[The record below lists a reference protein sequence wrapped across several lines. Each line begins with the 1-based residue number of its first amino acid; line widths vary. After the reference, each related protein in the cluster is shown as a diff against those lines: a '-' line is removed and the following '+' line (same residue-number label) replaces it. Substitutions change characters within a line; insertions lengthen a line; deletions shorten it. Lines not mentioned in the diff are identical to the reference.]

1 MVLDSANANVYVDG
15 RNEITYLPREIEI
28 IARLGE
34 VCTSVGATCQQE
46 ADAIERQ
53 YRGNPPAGY
62 GTQTRAGRLVSLLVT
77 GTPLHALPLEE
88 AFREAA
94 AWDENKEDERT
105 RLADRLAK
113 NPAAIEASFRRVSGI
128 LGELA
133 DEFVAIDAALN
144 DGAIDVI
151 QTAIVTA
158 IATAEAAARSAKDE
172 FADEPVP
179 STGVGS
185 WELMYKFARAFAAES
200 GLKAAGQPLSR
211 AIPAQPASRRLMR
224 RRRKG

>member
-1 MVLDSANANVYVDG
+1 LSRAVVDDLRGNVFAAEPEPPAEVRFRYKSDPAGAPQAQDWRDNGDRPEVLSRVMVLDSANANVYVDG

-133 DEFVAIDAALN
+133 DEFVA
-144 DGAIDVI
+144 
-151 QTAIVTA
+151 
-158 IATAEAAARSAKDE
+158 
-172 FADEPVP
+172 
-179 STGVGS
+179 
-185 WELMYKFARAFAAES
+185 
-200 GLKAAGQPLSR
+200 
-211 AIPAQPASRRLMR
+211 AQLT
-224 RRRKG
+224 